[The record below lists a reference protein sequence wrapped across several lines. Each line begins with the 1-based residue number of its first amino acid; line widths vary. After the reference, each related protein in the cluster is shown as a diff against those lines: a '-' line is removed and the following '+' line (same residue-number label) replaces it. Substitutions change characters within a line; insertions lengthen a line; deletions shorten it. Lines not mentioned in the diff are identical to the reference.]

1 MYVPGVLGLFKLTY
15 VSKIVPL
22 LGNYTKDN
30 SQIPLGIVCNFI
42 NFILKKAKFPSTIV
56 MCDLFT
62 SLGHFT
68 ASFKMSFYISSTEE
82 MLFTVGKHSCDNQT
96 KYATYATVTIQKK
109 TSITYT
115 YRSHYVPCGF
125 KY

>member
-1 MYVPGVLGLFKLTY
+1 ML
-15 VSKIVPL
+15 SKIVPL

-82 MLFTVGKHSCDNQT
+82 MLFTVGKHVMT
-96 KYATYATVTIQKK
+96 KPSMQLMQQLQYKK
-109 TSITYT
+109 
-115 YRSHYVPCGF
+115 RLA
-125 KY
+125 